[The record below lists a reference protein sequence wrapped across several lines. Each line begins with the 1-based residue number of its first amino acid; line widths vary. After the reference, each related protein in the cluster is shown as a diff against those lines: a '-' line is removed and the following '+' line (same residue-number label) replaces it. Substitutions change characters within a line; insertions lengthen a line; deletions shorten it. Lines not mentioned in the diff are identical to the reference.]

1 MGAMLTPEDMQAA
14 QPMASYQALAQRTAG
29 EITPAIAA
37 LGLAGESGEDAY
49 PLPEGWRWFHDT
61 DGWGARTDDTIGAVW
76 VDADGNV
83 RVEVDASDLIAEAPQ
98 TVALAV
104 ILANM
109 GRGSLESIETDR
121 DDARR
126 ALCEQIEDYWNRPA
140 ADLARMLY
148 PDANLYPDQDPPPPT
163 PAKV

>member
-1 MGAMLTPEDMQAA
+1 MTPEEMQ
-14 QPMASYQALAQRTAG
+14 
-29 EITPAIAA
+29 
-37 LGLAGESGEDAY
+37 DAY

-83 RVEVDASDLIAEAPQ
+83 RVEVDASDLTAEAPQ
-98 TVALAV
+98 TVVLAV

-126 ALCEQIEDYWNRPA
+126 AHCDLIADEYTATAVEA
-140 ADLARMLY
+140 ARDLY
-148 PDANLYPDQDPPPPT
+148 PGAGLYPDQDPPPPT

>member
-14 QPMASYQALAQRTAG
+14 H
-29 EITPAIAA
+29 
-37 LGLAGESGEDAY
+37 
-49 PLPEGWRWFHDT
+49 PLPVGWYWAHDDEGWNAHETRGT
-61 DGWGARTDDTIGAVW
+61 RVVW

-126 ALCEQIEDYWNRPA
+126 ALCEQIEDYWDRPA

>member
-1 MGAMLTPEDMQAA
+1 MTPEEMQAVH
-14 QPMASYQALAQRTAG
+14 
-29 EITPAIAA
+29 
-37 LGLAGESGEDAY
+37 
-49 PLPEGWRWFHDT
+49 PLPVGWSWDHDDEGWL
-61 DGWGARTDDTIGAVW
+61 AEDDECDEAVW
-76 VDADGNV
+76 VSDGQLRSADSGGDTDSV
-83 RVEVDASDLIAEAPQ
+83 PLDI
-98 TVALAV
+98 ALAV

-126 ALCEQIEDYWNRPA
+126 ALCEQIEDYWDRPA

>member
-1 MGAMLTPEDMQAA
+1 MTPEEMQ
-14 QPMASYQALAQRTAG
+14 
-29 EITPAIAA
+29 
-37 LGLAGESGEDAY
+37 DAY
-49 PLPEGWRWFHDT
+49 PLPEGWRWFHDI

-104 ILANM
+104 ILVSM
-109 GRGSLESIETDR
+109 GRGSLESIEKDR

-126 ALCEQIEDYWNRPA
+126 ALCEQI
-140 ADLARMLY
+140 ADEYTAPVAEIARVLY
-148 PDANLYPDQDPPPPT
+148 PGANLYPDQDPPPPA